1 VRRLH
6 WATGAAVLLVALAA
20 LAVTQIAGGS
30 AAKPASYQ
38 SCLRHSSST
47 VATEACIAA
56 ERKRLE
62 AAMSAALDKVAAR
75 PGLGTRGRD
84 LLAAGQRAWKAFER
98 RDCSF
103 PSYLVRGGTLAPV
116 AFGKCVVSRERQRLA
131 ELRSY
136 VTFPQ

>member
-1 VRRLH
+1 MR
-6 WATGAAVLLVALAA
+6 WAAAAAVLLVALAG

-38 SCLRHSSST
+38 SCLRHSTST
-47 VATEACIAA
+47 LATEACIAA

-62 AAMSAALDKVAAR
+62 AAISATFDKVAAR
-75 PGLGTRGRD
+75 PGLGKRGVD
-84 LLAAGQRAWKAFER
+84 LLASGQRAWKAFEK

-116 AFGKCVVSRERQRLA
+116 SFGECIVSRERQRLA

>member
-1 VRRLH
+1 VRRLRF
-6 WATGAAVLLVALAA
+6 AAAAALLAAVGA
-20 LAVTQIAGGS
+20 LAVTQLAGGS
-30 AAKPASYQ
+30 ATKAASYE
-38 SCLRHSSST
+38 SCLRNADST

-62 AAMSAALDKVAAR
+62 AAIAAAYDKVAAR
-75 PGLGTRGRD
+75 PGLGKRGVD

-116 AFGKCVVSRERQRLA
+116 AFGECVVGRERQRLA